1 MAACDADSADDF
13 RRDFR
18 LAQEDVQRGVTAGRA
33 TAADTHYN
41 KWVEY
46 TSHMGLNSLLEGV
59 QDKIPIIQVFLHRV
73 RHGHLSASNNKIR
86 SRSAEDYVRSVAQTY
101 LALGAPDPRL
111 NQDGNIDFRLRR
123 MLNAYKKA
131 DPPPDRVK
139 PVPVAV
145 LRRILF
151 IAANSFACPIVQAEA
166 DLICIAFFYLLR
178 PGEYSMSGS
187 ESTPFEFKDVQLFQ
201 GQRRLDLLTASDE
214 ALMAATFASL
224 TFDKQKNSVR
234 GEVIGQG
241 RSGDPYLCPVKSL
254 VRRIIHL
261 RQHNASQS
269 TPLATAYTSS
279 QNSTGITSTQL
290 TEALKLA
297 VRFLGPSLGFL
308 PEDVTSRSLRAAGA
322 NALLCGGVD
331 TDVIRLIGR
340 WRSDEML
347 RYLHTQAGPVMR
359 DFSRKML
366 SGGSFTL
373 IPNQMVPIF

>member
-1 MAACDADSADDF
+1 
-13 RRDFR
+13 
-18 LAQEDVQRGVTAGRA
+18 
-33 TAADTHYN
+33 
-41 KWVEY
+41 
-46 TSHMGLNSLLEGV
+46 
-59 QDKIPIIQVFLHRV
+59 
-73 RHGHLSASNNKIR
+73 
-86 SRSAEDYVRSVAQTY
+86 
-101 LALGAPDPRL
+101 
-111 NQDGNIDFRLRR
+111 
-123 MLNAYKKA
+123 
-131 DPPPDRVK
+131 
-139 PVPVAV
+139 
-145 LRRILF
+145 
-151 IAANSFACPIVQAEA
+151 
-166 DLICIAFFYLLR
+166 
-178 PGEYSMSGS
+178 MSGS

-241 RSGDPYLCPVKSL
+241 KSGDPYLCPVKSL